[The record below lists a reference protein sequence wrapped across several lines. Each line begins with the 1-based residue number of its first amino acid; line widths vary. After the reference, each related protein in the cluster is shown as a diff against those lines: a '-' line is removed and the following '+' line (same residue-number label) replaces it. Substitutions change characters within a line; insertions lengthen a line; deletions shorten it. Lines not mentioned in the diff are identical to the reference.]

1 MLPRHLREEVIVLSC
16 YSAAHLLGPRPRF
29 TQRTANQSMEQSTAS
44 DICWDPHRK
53 HYSAEVVLKQTA
65 ETIVGPASAEMVGQK
80 KGSRAAATRQGVGH
94 VPVVGEHVSPVCQ
107 DSLVLAEHIA
117 DQTPRG
123 TWQARSKSSPWASR
137 TDRSC
142 TPTSRTWVCWVVHGI
157 GEAEA
162 RRPRD
167 GGSRLQSKARLGAW
181 SPGWSGGKPGPRG
194 RPAPG
199 AS

>member
-1 MLPRHLREEVIVLSC
+1 MIVLSC

-29 TQRTANQSMEQSTAS
+29 TQRTAKQSMEQSTAS

-94 VPVVGEHVSPVCQ
+94 VPFVGEHVSPVCQ
-107 DSLVLAEHIA
+107 DSLVLAEQIA

-123 TWQARSKSSPWASR
+123 RPRSKSSPWAWP

-142 TPTSRTWVCWVVHGI
+142 TPTSRTWVCWVVHGVR
-157 GEAEA
+157 EAEKA
-162 RRPRD
+162 PRRRLEAPEQGPATGRLEPRLE
-167 GGSRLQSKARLGAW
+167 RRGA
-181 SPGWSGGKPGPRG
+181 
-194 RPAPG
+194 G
-199 AS
+199 AKRSASAVWR